1 MRKLIFFT
9 IILTISILAEDAKK
23 DSVAQKT
30 WLPIGVAGI
39 NLSQIA
45 LDNWTQGGEDALAF
59 SLYGNFGLD
68 YFDKPWSFTNKLKLA
83 FGKTKLGSEDY
94 KTTDNEIFLEDL
106 LTYSAGWFADPYF
119 ANTFRTVIAN
129 GYDYS
134 GDSPIQTASFFDPGY
149 LMQSIGMA
157 YKISDNFTTRLGFGF
172 QETFTSKFN
181 SYSDDVETLDE
192 VEKFRF
198 ETGIES
204 VTSAN
209 FKLDDN
215 LFYTGELRLFGA
227 FDALDIWDVRFD
239 NILTAQVTKLVNVN
253 FNVLLIYDED
263 QVKRTQMKEALQIGI
278 AYALF

>member
-1 MRKLIFFT
+1 MRKFVLIT
-9 IILTISILAEDAKK
+9 IICSISLFAEDAKK

-30 WLPIGVAGI
+30 WLPLGVAGI
-39 NLSQIA
+39 NLSQIS

-83 FGKTKLGSEDY
+83 FGKTKLGSDDY

-106 LTYSAGWFADPYF
+106 LTYNAGWFAEPYF

-181 SYSDDVETLDE
+181 GYSDDVETLDE
-192 VEKFRF
+192 IEKFRF

-227 FDALDIWDVRFD
+227 FDAMDIWDVRFD

-263 QVKRTQMKEALQIGI
+263 QIKRTQMKEALQIGI

>member
-215 LFYTGELRLFGA
+215 LFYTSELRLFGA